1 VFADIT
7 TPARSRA
14 RRADRRSARRLDTR
28 SSVAILAA
36 PLLAATALV
45 GPGALAQGSTPTPT
59 IDPATCTLQLDPAEQ
74 QSFDVTVT
82 IPGIP
87 VAPRADIYILADTTG
102 SMTPVLDVLKAEVSA
117 LVNSLFSIP
126 GADLRIGIGAY
137 RDFPLQ
143 PQNQYAFD
151 HRQSMTTDPM
161 LIQNAVDSWNGMWGG
176 DQSEAGFYALER
188 LAVDPATDYGW
199 RPDAQRIIVWFGDAP
214 SHDPV
219 CTQLTGLA
227 NDVTEDSVIAAL
239 TAANTTVIAITTPT
253 NLPMGLNDN
262 PGGVNATG
270 YASLCPQMPRGTVG
284 QATRIAA
291 ATGGIDT
298 SIANSADIKQAI
310 EDSLNQVLLETTVA
324 LAPEGG
330 IVPYVTGISPGQAT
344 ITVPDDPNE
353 TVEVVF
359 TVEVEGGP
367 CIENSNTFSGGLRVV
382 LGGQATDVVK
392 DVVIEQN
399 ACMTVCMW
407 GIGVTQLDV
416 AIGDDLPGSPDRA
429 YVLPSLVFPV
439 LMDQIPDVVVP
450 NDPAFVGMKVYSQ
463 IMMFNPYDYPADP
476 LQTSNAIC
484 YTIGG
489 STSVFGTE
497 SGIVHFPTAHAELGE
512 CLGMG
517 FAIQ

>member
-1 VFADIT
+1 MFADTT
-7 TPARSRA
+7 TPAGPPA
-14 RRADRRSARRLDTR
+14 RRADARTTPTL
-28 SSVAILAA
+28 LAA

-45 GPGALAQGSTPTPT
+45 GPGALAQGAQPTPT
-59 IDPATCTLQLDPAEQ
+59 IDPATCTVQLDPGEQ
-74 QSFDVTVT
+74 KSFDVTVT

-102 SMTPVLDVLKAEVSA
+102 SMTPVLDVLKSEVSA

-151 HRQSMTTDPM
+151 HRQSMTTDPT
-161 LIQNAVDSWNGMWGG
+161 LIQNAVDSWDGMWGG
-176 DQSEAGFYALER
+176 DQSEAGFFALER
-188 LAVDPATDYGW
+188 LAVDPAVTYGW

-239 TAANTTVIAITTPT
+239 TASDTTVIAITTPT

-270 YASLCPQMPRGTVG
+270 YSSLCPQMPRGTTG
-284 QATRIAA
+284 QASRIAA

-298 SIANSADIKQAI
+298 SISNSADIKQAI
-310 EDSLNQVLLETTVA
+310 QDTLTQVLLETTVA
-324 LAPEGG
+324 LTPEGG
-330 IVPYVTGISPGQAT
+330 IVPFVTGISPDVAT
-344 ITVPDDPNE
+344 VTVPDDPSQSID
-353 TVEVVF
+353 VVF
-359 TVEVEGGP
+359 TVDVEGGP
-367 CIENSNTFSGGLRVV
+367 CVENSSTADGGLRVV
-382 LGGQATDVVK
+382 IGGQATDVVK
-392 DVVIEQN
+392 DVVIEQG

-407 GIGVTQLDV
+407 GIGITQIDV
-416 AIGDDLPGSPDRA
+416 ALGEGLPGSPDRA

-439 LMDQIPDVVVP
+439 LMDQIPDVYVP
-450 NDPAFVGMKVYSQ
+450 SDPAFAGMKVYSQ
-463 IMMFNPYDYPADP
+463 VMMFNPYDYPADP

-484 YTIGG
+484 YTVGG
-489 STSVFGTE
+489 STAVFGND
-497 SGIVHFPTAHAELGE
+497 SGIVHFPTAHANLGE